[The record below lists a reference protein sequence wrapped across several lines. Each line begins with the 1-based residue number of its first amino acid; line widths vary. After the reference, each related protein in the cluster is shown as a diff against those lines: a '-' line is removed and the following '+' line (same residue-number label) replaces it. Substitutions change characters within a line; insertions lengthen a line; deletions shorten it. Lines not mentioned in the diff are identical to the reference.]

1 MLVMCPARL
10 GVVPCSVWVCSNPRT
25 VLKAQLVPPV
35 DLCLAHVRLWSCL
48 EKGQFHASFPHRV

>member
-25 VLKAQLVPPV
+25 VLKAQLVP
-35 DLCLAHVRLWSCL
+35 LWTC
-48 EKGQFHASFPHRV
+48 V